1 MIRSTALSLL
11 LLAGMAVPATAMEAT
26 LRGSPASMVRQNEV
40 AKSNDFSFLRSG
52 DQVRRFVDAGY
63 LVPIESAGPLE
74 VNRGVS
80 YPFGRPEMKLFL
92 ERLAGQYMEAC
103 GERLVVTSLVRPT
116 SEQPRNAHPLS
127 VHPAG
132 MAVDL
137 RISSNAQC
145 RSWLESTLLSLEQ
158 EEVLDVTR
166 EQSPPHYHIALFVD
180 RYAEY
185 AAPLIARDSALA
197 AQEARE
203 RAARLALASLE
214 TIGNPLVATAAA
226 EDPRPPADHSR
237 DLALAIGLVVV
248 GAALGLRHLSGRRG
262 N

>member
-1 MIRSTALSLL
+1 MIRATVLSLIL
-11 LLAGMAVPATAMEAT
+11 LMGMAVPAAAMEAT

-52 DQVRRFVDAGY
+52 EQVRRFVDAGY
-63 LVPIESAGPLE
+63 LVPIETAGPLE
-74 VNRGVS
+74 IARGVS
-80 YPFGRPEMKLFL
+80 YPYGRPEMKLFL

-103 GERLVVTSLVRPT
+103 GEPLVVTSLVRPT
-116 SEQPRNAHPLS
+116 SEQPRNSHPLS

-137 RISSNAQC
+137 RISSSSEC
-145 RSWLESTLLSLEQ
+145 RSWLESTLLALEQ

-166 EQSPPHYHIALFVD
+166 ERSPPHYHIALFVD

-185 AAPLIARDSALA
+185 AAPLIARDSARA

-214 TIGNPLVATAAA
+214 TVGTPLVATTAS
-226 EDPRPPADHSR
+226 EEPRPPANRSR
-237 DLALAIGLVVV
+237 DVALVIGLVVV
-248 GAALGLRHLSGRRG
+248 GAGIGIRHLSGRRAD
-262 N
+262 